1 MDQQSIDGFGVR
13 AFTAGVGQ
21 IYELSHPLASGDSD
35 DYVLKVH
42 DRVGWCLVYDDRSNF
57 VQSVSVAL
65 GDIQFPPG
73 CFKKAA
79 SGDTSGYGDVPIKS
93 IFSQVGGGFVSL
105 TCEVQVAKIT
115 HGDGGAA
122 LSAHLEKADLLLG
135 SATASMT
142 SRRELSPPVPV

>member
-1 MDQQSIDGFGVR
+1 MWINNRPNDFAYWHLSLWELDKFS
-13 AFTAGVGQ
+13 
-21 IYELSHPLASGDSD
+21 YELSHPLASGDSD

-57 VQSVSVAL
+57 VQSVSVVL
-65 GDIQFPPG
+65 WKQIQFPDPG

-93 IFSQVGGGFVSL
+93 IFSQVGGGFVSQ

-115 HGDGGAA
+115 HGDG
-122 LSAHLEKADLLLG
+122 
-135 SATASMT
+135 
-142 SRRELSPPVPV
+142 V